1 MVVSETPEQAPQKV
15 RGSASS
21 RVSKNRLDKHLMG
34 VAQDSFT
41 PSLCGQEAPNA
52 LFRAL
57 SVLSPEVYQ
66 AARGLDPSLSR
77 KQYHLIRE
85 TSFGVEKESEKN
97 TSS

>member
-21 RVSKNRLDKHLMG
+21 RVSKNRLDKHPMG

-57 SVLSPEVYQ
+57 SVLPPEVYQ
-66 AARGLDPSLSR
+66 AARGLDLSLTR
-77 KQYHLIRE
+77 KQYHHIRE
-85 TSFGVEKESEKN
+85 SSFGVEKE
-97 TSS
+97 